1 MGQKAGEK
9 WAAAAVLQP
18 APPKSDRLLSTSVL
32 QFVRKG
38 QVQGL
43 GNVPPTRTLLALL
56 RDDLKLTGTKEG
68 CRSGDC
74 GACTVVLG
82 QPDGHGGLHYR
93 AVNSCIQ
100 LAHAAHGQ
108 ALWTVEDLARGS
120 QPHPVQQALVQH
132 HASQCGFCTPGF
144 VMSLFALYQ
153 TRLGDA
159 ARHGTPPAP
168 VTRDQAL
175 HALSGNLCRC
185 TGYRPILDAA
195 QTMLAV
201 PTQTV
206 DEAETVLKL
215 EQINHVNEAEKAFF
229 IDETQPTGYLR
240 PATLAALLH
249 ARTRFP
255 QAQLVAGCTD
265 VGIWVTKLQHT
276 PAQVL
281 DLTRVAEL
289 RRIEHVAPLH
299 TAQAAPAAQA
309 ALTAQAE
316 QAAPASPARSPA
328 PASTPTA
335 ALPTTDWLSIGAAV
349 TLTDAF
355 DALVATRPALATFAS
370 RFAGLPVR
378 NAGTLG
384 GNVANGSPIGDSMPL
399 LLALGAHVRLMQW
412 DDRTARTHAGP
423 TPAAPTATPL
433 TANHD
438 EAACGAGTRPSTAT
452 PLQSRTLPLD
462 QFYTGYRQTALAPAE
477 VLTHILVPPPGS
489 AITPHPDTATLNG
502 EWLRA
507 YKISKRFE
515 DDISAVCL
523 GLRLVLRNGVVA
535 EASIGVGGVAATP
548 VRALHTQ
555 AALLG
560 QPWTPA
566 TASQAAQVLQA
577 ECAPISDMRASA
589 AYRRAMLAALLQRAW
604 VESTGVAHTNLE
616 HISLT
621 DLTNP
626 TPSRLSQP
634 TGAAA

>member
-240 PATLAALLH
+240 PTTLASLLH
-249 ARTRFP
+249 ARARFP

-265 VGIWVTKLQHT
+265 VGIWVTKLQHA

-289 RRIEHVAPLH
+289 RCIEHVASLR
-299 TAQAAPAAQA
+299 TAQATPAAQA

-316 QAAPASPARSPA
+316 QAAPASPSSPPA
-328 PASTPTA
+328 PAPTPTA
-335 ALPTTDWLSIGAAV
+335 AVPTTDWLSIGAAV

-355 DALVATRPALATFAS
+355 DALVATRPALATFAN

-412 DDRTARTHAGP
+412 GGDANDSADSAPVSADDTA
-423 TPAAPTATPL
+423 
-433 TANHD
+433 
-438 EAACGAGTRPSTAT
+438 
-452 PLQSRTLPLD
+452 LQSRTLPLD
-462 QFYTGYRQTALAPAE
+462 QFYTGYRQTVMLPTE
-477 VLTHILVPPPGS
+477 VLTHILVPPPGP
-489 AITPHPDTATLNG
+489 AITPQPDATALNG

-548 VRALHTQ
+548 VRALQTQ

-604 VESTGVAHTNLE
+604 VESTGEAHTNLE
-616 HISLT
+616 HISLV

-626 TPSRLSQP
+626 TPNRLSQP

>member
-1 MGQKAGEK
+1 MAITT
-9 WAAAAVLQP
+9 
-18 APPKSDRLLSTSVL
+18 PPHMPPGTSVL

-43 GNVPPTRTLLALL
+43 GNVPPTQTLLELL
-56 RDDLKLTGTKEG
+56 RDTLGLTGTKEG

-82 QPDGHGGLHYR
+82 QPDGHGGLTYR

-108 ALWTVEDLARGS
+108 ALWTVEDLATGT
-120 QPHPVQQALVQH
+120 QAHPVQEALVDH

-153 TRLGDA
+153 TRLGEA
-159 ARHGTPPAP
+159 ARSGTPPAP
-168 VTRDQAL
+168 VTREQAL

-195 QTMLAV
+195 QAMLAV
-201 PTQTV
+201 PAQTV

-215 EQINHVNEAEKAFF
+215 EQINQSNKAAEINL
-229 IDETQPTGYLR
+229 IDETCSTGYLL
-240 PATLAALLH
+240 PTTLAALLH
-249 ARTRFP
+249 ARATLP

-265 VGIWVTKLQHT
+265 VGIWVTKLQHAPT
-276 PAQVL
+276 QVL

-289 RRIEHVAPLH
+289 RRIEDVAPPH
-299 TAQAAPAAQA
+299 TTQVA
-309 ALTAQAE
+309 T
-316 QAAPASPARSPA
+316 ASPTSLPALVSP
-328 PASTPTA
+328 PTDA
-335 ALPTTDWLSIGAAV
+335 QPIPNWLSIGAAA

-399 LLALGAHVRLMQW
+399 LLALGAHVRLMRW
-412 DDRTARTHAGP
+412 DDGVVR
-423 TPAAPTATPL
+423 
-433 TANHD
+433 
-438 EAACGAGTRPSTAT
+438 
-452 PLQSRTLPLD
+452 SRTLPLD

-477 VLTHILVPPPGS
+477 VLTHILVPPPGP
-489 AITPHPDTATLNG
+489 ALTPHPDTAKLNG

-515 DDISAVCL
+515 DDISAVCM
-523 GLRLVLRNGVVA
+523 GLRLVLRNGMVT
-535 EASIGVGGVAATP
+535 EASVGVGGVAATP
-548 VRALHTQ
+548 VRALKTQ

-560 QPWTPA
+560 QPWTQA
-566 TASQAAQVLQA
+566 TASQAAQVLLA
-577 ECAPISDMRASA
+577 EFAPISDMRASA
-589 AYRRAMLAALLQRAW
+589 AYRRAMLAALLHRAW
-604 VESTGVAHTNLE
+604 AESTGVAHINLE
-616 HISLT
+616 HISLA
-621 DLTNP
+621 DLTNQA
-626 TPSRLSQP
+626 PSSPSQP
-634 TGAAA
+634 TGAAT